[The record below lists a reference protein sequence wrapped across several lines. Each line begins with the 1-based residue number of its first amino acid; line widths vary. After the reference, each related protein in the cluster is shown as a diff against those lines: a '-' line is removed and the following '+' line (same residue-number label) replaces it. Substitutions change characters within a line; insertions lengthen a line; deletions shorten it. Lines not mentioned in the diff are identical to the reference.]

1 VAGKARPLEEEG
13 GWLSPPRAAMVAKN
27 VGVSTSVVW
36 CGVVEVC
43 ECWVRDIIDKKRG
56 RLPLGHA
63 SSSTNCSASL
73 LPPAAPRRG
82 VRSVGSSDDK
92 EFQLEDV
99 FRPSER
105 AHWIFLALV
114 AMPRA
119 WPFFVRGGYSSIDA
133 SISMQFRLNHARVDK
148 TERTN

>member
-1 VAGKARPLEEEG
+1 MAGKARPLEEEG

-27 VGVSTSVVW
+27 VGVTTSVVW

-73 LPPAAPRRG
+73 LPPAAPPEQQC
-82 VRSVGSSDDK
+82 VPVWDLWAVLTTRSFS
-92 EFQLEDV
+92 
-99 FRPSER
+99 
-105 AHWIFLALV
+105 
-114 AMPRA
+114 
-119 WPFFVRGGYSSIDA
+119 
-133 SISMQFRLNHARVDK
+133 
-148 TERTN
+148 